1 MVLTG
6 LGSGG
11 PIEWSADDL
20 GRVFSSIVCE
30 DGVPAQ
36 SVGPFQHGKT
46 RGMTATS
53 TIRLDLDAL
62 AGNLEAVAA
71 LESADGGPL
80 GLERLCAVVK
90 ADGYGLG
97 ASRIAAAMHR
107 LGIQRFAAYGLDEAI
122 EVAEAAPNSTV
133 LILQPIRALGSGG
146 GLPGLL
152 SRGRLHLTAHQVQQV
167 ADLAREAA
175 RLGVVLPLHLEVDTG
190 MGRGGCGPEEAMD
203 VLAAIA
209 ADPRLR
215 LAGLMT
221 HLPDAVG
228 DPISAIERGR
238 RFERFIEEA
247 GDLVPTDAVRHV
259 AATASLG
266 SASLRFDLVRVGIAW
281 VGYGSQALAGRPDP
295 VPLRPIVSWWSRLVQ
310 VRRLAAGRTVGYGCT
325 VTTSRE
331 TVAGLVPVGYAD
343 GLPPIRGDESHRL
356 IVHGRLGPV
365 AVPVLG
371 RMNMDQCV
379 VDLTDVGPFDD
390 DAAVEV
396 LSSDPDSPASL
407 DRVAARAGV
416 LPYQILCG
424 LSSRIPRLLVAGTG
438 DASGMVPSTVPARSS
453 EIVRRLG
460 HG

>member
-1 MVLTG
+1 
-6 LGSGG
+6 
-11 PIEWSADDL
+11 
-20 GRVFSSIVCE
+20 
-30 DGVPAQ
+30 
-36 SVGPFQHGKT
+36 
-46 RGMTATS
+46 MTATS

-71 LESADGGPL
+71 LDAADGTPL
-80 GLERLCAVVK
+80 GIERLCAVVK

-97 ASRIAAAMHR
+97 AARIAAAMHR
-107 LGIQRFAAYGLDEAI
+107 IGVRRFAAYGVDEAI
-122 EVAEAAPNSTV
+122 EVAEASPASTV
-133 LILQPIRALGSGG
+133 LVLQPLRTLGTGG

-152 SRGRLHLTAHQVQQV
+152 SRGRLHLTAHQVGQV
-167 ADLAREAA
+167 EELARDAA

-190 MGRGGCGPEEAMD
+190 MGRGGCDPDEAMS

-209 ADPRLR
+209 AEPRLR

-238 RFERFIEEA
+238 RFERFVEDA
-247 GDLVPTDAVRHV
+247 GDLVPPDAVRHV

-266 SASLRFDLVRVGIAW
+266 SASLRFDQVRVGIAW
-281 VGYGSQALAGRPDP
+281 IGYGSVALAGRPDP
-295 VPLRPIVSWWSRLVQ
+295 MPLRPIVSWWSRLVQ

-325 VTTSRE
+325 VTTERE

-343 GLPPIRGDESHRL
+343 GLPPTRGDEPHRL
-356 IVHGRLGPV
+356 IVHGRMGPV

-390 DAAVEV
+390 DAAVEII
-396 LSSDPDSPASL
+396 SSDPASPASL
-407 DRVAARAGV
+407 DRVAARAWA

-438 DASGMVPSTVPARSS
+438 DVSS
-453 EIVRRLG
+453 AGGPTIPMAGAIDAARRLG

>member
-1 MVLTG
+1 
-6 LGSGG
+6 
-11 PIEWSADDL
+11 
-20 GRVFSSIVCE
+20 
-30 DGVPAQ
+30 
-36 SVGPFQHGKT
+36 
-46 RGMTATS
+46 MTATS

-71 LESADGGPL
+71 LESADGAPL
-80 GLERLCAVVK
+80 GIERLCAVVK

-97 ASRIAAAMHR
+97 AARIAAAMHR
-107 LGIQRFAAYGLDEAI
+107 IGVRRFAAYGVDEAI
-122 EVAEAAPNSTV
+122 EVAEAAPASTV
-133 LILQPIRALGSGG
+133 LVLQPLRTLGTGG

-152 SRGRLHLTAHQVQQV
+152 SRGRLHVTAHQVGQV
-167 ADLAREAA
+167 KDLARDAA

-190 MGRGGCGPEEAMD
+190 MGRGGCDPDEAMA

-209 ADPRLR
+209 AESRLR

-238 RFERFIEEA
+238 RFERFVDEA
-247 GDLVPTDAVRHV
+247 GQLVPPDAVRHV

-266 SASLRFDLVRVGIAW
+266 SASLRFDQVRVGIAW
-281 VGYGSQALAGRPDP
+281 IGYGSDALAGRPDP

-325 VTTSRE
+325 VTTERE
-331 TVAGLVPVGYAD
+331 TIAGLVPVGYAD
-343 GLPPIRGDESHRL
+343 GLPPTRGDEPHRL
-356 IVHGRLGPV
+356 IVHGRMGPV

-390 DAAVEV
+390 DAAVEII
-396 LSSDPDSPASL
+396 SSDPASPASL
-407 DRVAARAGV
+407 DRVAARAGA
-416 LPYQILCG
+416 LPYQVLCG

-438 DASGMVPSTVPARSS
+438 DVSSSGVPAIPTTRTADGA
-453 EIVRRLG
+453 RRLG